1 MLPDVLNVIALADF
15 FQVTTDYLLRGV
27 STDSAVLLESDRSI
41 IEKILAWIRN
51 RDHWLWI
58 FLALYLVFLV
68 ILWVLVIEPAPKRFP
83 VG

>member
-41 IEKILAWIRN
+41 KEKILAWMRN

-58 FLALYLVFLV
+58 FLVLYLFFLV
-68 ILWVLVIEPAPKRFP
+68 ILWAVVIGPAPKKFP